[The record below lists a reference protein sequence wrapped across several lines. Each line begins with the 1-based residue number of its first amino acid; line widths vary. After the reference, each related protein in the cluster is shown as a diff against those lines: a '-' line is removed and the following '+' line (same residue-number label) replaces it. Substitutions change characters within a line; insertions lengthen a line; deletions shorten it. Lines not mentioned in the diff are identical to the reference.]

1 MKWHS
6 KTTCVKVRIIVR
18 KSGVLET
25 KSLSPSLQR
34 WNKSWSEVFAMLQML
49 AVWQPVWQGNQAG
62 SPAPFQLGHLR
73 SISCP
78 SLPVLRRSHQELA
91 FGAQNFPIQLQ
102 RPTFKQTVKF
112 VKISDKM
119 REAIPVLESR
129 TPGRSNLND
138 VSLANVLKQARL
150 LPFDGR
156 QPELAYFS
164 SSIALSTWHLS
175 TSISDL
181 KGLIDID
188 AVYASGPNTAMLMHG
203 SASYIQIQK
212 SKWWFLQLFCCPPDL
227 VKKLELSKFNSQSTM
242 ASGST
247 YSRKHW

>member
-49 AVWQPVWQGNQAG
+49 AVWQPVWQGNQGG

-73 SISCP
+73 SIWCP

-91 FGAQNFPIQLQ
+91 FGAQNFPIQL
-102 RPTFKQTVKF
+102 
-112 VKISDKM
+112 
-119 REAIPVLESR
+119 
-129 TPGRSNLND
+129 
-138 VSLANVLKQARL
+138 QARL

-164 SSIALSTWHLS
+164 SSIALSTWHLW

-181 KGLIDID
+181 KGLMDID